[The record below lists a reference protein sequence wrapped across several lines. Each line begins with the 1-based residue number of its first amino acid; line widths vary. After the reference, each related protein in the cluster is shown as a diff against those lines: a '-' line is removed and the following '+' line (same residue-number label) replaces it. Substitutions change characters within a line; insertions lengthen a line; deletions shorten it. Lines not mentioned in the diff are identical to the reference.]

1 MFKNIK
7 KIEKRILM
15 SQKIKFTDMETN
27 EEIEFDVIEETRV
40 NNVNYILVTESDEET
55 DDSEDETAYI
65 LKDLSSDEETEAKYE
80 IVEDDDELE
89 YISKI
94 FGELLED
101 INIE

>member
-1 MFKNIK
+1 
-7 KIEKRILM
+7 M